1 MFGSMSAGGSGR
13 CREGTWRLPLDP
25 HLRASGVTAPGVW
38 AWDVPFPALPLAD
51 VCISGWPCFTPG
63 TVTGFRD
70 LLLALPVS
78 GVGVLRQG
86 REAAVRFPCSERPK
100 VRTPDS

>member
-1 MFGSMSAGGSGR
+1 MEAAVRSASKGLRGRSAWSVGVGRALSGS
-13 CREGTWRLPLDP
+13 
-25 HLRASGVTAPGVW
+25 AP
-38 AWDVPFPALPLAD
+38 AD